1 MSEPVEVAFGDT
13 VANGRWGD
21 YLDIAVD
28 PDEQLR
34 AAADARDWRIISLRD

>member
-1 MSEPVEVAFGDT
+1 SINDLPLLERVDT
-13 VANGRWGD
+13 A
-21 YLDIAVD
+21 IAVD